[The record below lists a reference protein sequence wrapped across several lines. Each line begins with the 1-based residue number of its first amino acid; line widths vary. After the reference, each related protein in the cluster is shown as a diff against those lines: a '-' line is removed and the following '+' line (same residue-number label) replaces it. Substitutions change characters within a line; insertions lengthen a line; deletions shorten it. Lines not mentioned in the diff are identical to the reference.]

1 MEPLDNEN
9 MSENN
14 IQPLEDEFQNEDEH
28 SANNDN
34 ENPISNEIENP
45 SEPVVSQVDLP
56 SLEEI
61 QNKTDAYKAEIERL
75 TAEIKVEKETN
86 AKLQDELNANEQI
99 QKMRNDLELKTT
111 KLQQLQSTNDKQK
124 EAIEQLS
131 KEIKKYT
138 DKATPLQNKKLK
150 LKSNEQNVI
159 DIIIKSKNQELNN
172 LLSLL
177 NCLSKDNNKMKREI
191 ELKGDYKNKVE
202 LTDRNKLKETKLQK
216 INNEIKY
223 IKQLLEEH
231 EQCIQDKNEYMNQ
244 LQEIQF
250 DIATERKN
258 HTELRKQLLLT
269 EEENKAI
276 IKPYLANAKSK
287 KTINE
292 NEEKKLLQIKQNVPI
307 GKFIQHTIV
316 PDIVKKYLIQHNN
329 EEYCEDENG
338 NGVQQGLL
346 LVQEIEKIEKLQF
359 DIQRKHKFETREYES
374 EIKKLQE
381 KFEKVNKKLK
391 EKESKN
397 SILKCELNELKK
409 ELKVDQSNSQKIY
422 AKYESNLKLL
432 DKYKKELINQENMK
446 NLLFS
451 MLPEDEKEDKL
462 TEEKLQELERHRN
475 EDLNISEENNE
486 KENENGEENE
496 NEDDN
501 GEENVNVEENENEEN
516 ENGEENEDDNEAENV
531 DEEGN

>member
-28 SANNDN
+28 FVNNDN

-177 NCLSKDNNKMKREI
+177 NCLSKDNSKMKREI

-244 LQEIQF
+244 LQAIQF

-269 EEENKAI
+269 EEENKSL

-307 GKFIQHTIV
+307 EKFIQHTIV
-316 PDIVKKYLIQHNN
+316 PDTVKKHLN
-329 EEYCEDENG
+329 E
-338 NGVQQGLL
+338 VQQGSL
-346 LVQEIEKIEKLQF
+346 LVQEIEKIEKMQF
-359 DIQRKHKFETREYES
+359 DIKRKHKFETREYES

-381 KFEKVNKKLK
+381 KFEKVNRKLK

-432 DKYKKELINQENMK
+432 DRYKKELINQENMK

-462 TEEKLQELERHRN
+462 TEEKLQELERQRN
-475 EDLNISEENNE
+475 EDLTISEENNE

-501 GEENVNVEENENEEN
+501 GEENVNEEENENEEN
-516 ENGEENEDDNEAENV
+516 ENGEENENEDDNGAENV

>member
-28 SANNDN
+28 FVNNDN

-177 NCLSKDNNKMKREI
+177 NCLSKDNSKMKREI

-244 LQEIQF
+244 LQAIQF

-269 EEENKAI
+269 EEENKAL

-307 GKFIQHTIV
+307 EKFIQHTIV
-316 PDIVKKYLIQHNN
+316 PDTVKKHLN
-329 EEYCEDENG
+329 E
-338 NGVQQGLL
+338 VQQGSL
-346 LVQEIEKIEKLQF
+346 LVQEIEKIEKMQF
-359 DIQRKHKFETREYES
+359 DIKRKHKFETREYES

-381 KFEKVNKKLK
+381 KFEKVNRKLK

-432 DKYKKELINQENMK
+432 DRYKKELINQKNMK

-462 TEEKLQELERHRN
+462 TEEKLQELERQRN
-475 EDLNISEENNE
+475 EDLTISEENNE

-501 GEENVNVEENENEEN
+501 GEENVNEKENENEEN
-516 ENGEENEDDNEAENV
+516 ENGEENENEDDNGAENV

>member
-1 MEPLDNEN
+1 
-9 MSENN
+9 
-14 IQPLEDEFQNEDEH
+14 
-28 SANNDN
+28 
-34 ENPISNEIENP
+34 
-45 SEPVVSQVDLP
+45 
-56 SLEEI
+56 
-61 QNKTDAYKAEIERL
+61 
-75 TAEIKVEKETN
+75 
-86 AKLQDELNANEQI
+86 
-99 QKMRNDLELKTT
+99 
-111 KLQQLQSTNDKQK
+111 
-124 EAIEQLS
+124 
-131 KEIKKYT
+131 
-138 DKATPLQNKKLK
+138 
-150 LKSNEQNVI
+150 
-159 DIIIKSKNQELNN
+159 
-172 LLSLL
+172 
-177 NCLSKDNNKMKREI
+177 MKREI

-244 LQEIQF
+244 LQAIQF

-269 EEENKAI
+269 EEENKAL

-307 GKFIQHTIV
+307 EKFIQHTIV
-316 PDIVKKYLIQHNN
+316 PDTVKKHLN
-329 EEYCEDENG
+329 E
-338 NGVQQGLL
+338 VQQGSL
-346 LVQEIEKIEKLQF
+346 LVQEIEKIEKMQF
-359 DIQRKHKFETREYES
+359 DIKRKHKFETREYES

-381 KFEKVNKKLK
+381 KFEKVNRKLK

-432 DKYKKELINQENMK
+432 DRYKKELINQENMK

-462 TEEKLQELERHRN
+462 TEEKLQELERQRN
-475 EDLNISEENNE
+475 EDLTISEENNE
-486 KENENGEENE
+486 KENENGEENK

-501 GEENVNVEENENEEN
+501 GEENVNEKENENEEN
-516 ENGEENEDDNEAENV
+516 ENGEENENEDDNGAENV